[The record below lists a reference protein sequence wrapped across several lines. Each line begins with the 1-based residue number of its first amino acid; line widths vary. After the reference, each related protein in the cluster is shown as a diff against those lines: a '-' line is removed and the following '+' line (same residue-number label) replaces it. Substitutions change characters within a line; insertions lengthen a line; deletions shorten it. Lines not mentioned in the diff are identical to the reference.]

1 MASRV
6 GWMFSI
12 QPKGSENFEIL
23 LNKFNMAAAI
33 DGHDHLGLVH
43 F

>member
-6 GWMFSI
+6 GRMFSI
-12 QPKGSENFEIL
+12 QPKDSEIFEIL